1 MVKKLT
7 DEADEKGYPCFLETA
22 NDKARDLYSRH
33 GFVVLEEYHVTK
45 EAPTVW
51 LMRRDASKPE

>member
-1 MVKKLT
+1 LVKKLT
-7 DEADEKGYPCFLETA
+7 DEADEKGWPCYLETA
-22 NDKARDLYSRH
+22 TEKARDLYSRH

>member
-1 MVKKLT
+1 MKKLT
-7 DEADEKGYPCFLETA
+7 DEADEKGWPCYLETA
-22 NDKARDLYSRH
+22 TEKARDLYSRH